1 MKYNTLEINAFM
13 ELADQASSIIID
25 VRSEGEYSAGHIPSA
40 INIPL
45 LNNAQ
50 RHQVGICYKE
60 KGQQAAI
67 DLGFELVGP
76 FFAEKIAQAR
86 AIASDKHIAIYCWRG
101 GLRSNIMAWLFATA
115 GLKVTLLQK
124 GYKAFRNANHER
136 FVSFQNYIVLGGKTG
151 SGKSE
156 ILHLL
161 TRHGHPV
168 LDLEAIAHHKGS
180 AFGALGQEEQ
190 FTQEHFE
197 NQLGNALRG
206 LPNDR
211 SVWIEDE
218 SRFVGKNKIPD
229 TVYEHMQQS
238 PKVFI
243 ERSKEERIAR
253 ILAEYGHF
261 DVEVLA
267 EKTTSLSK
275 RMGPE
280 QAKKAVEF
288 LREGLLTQ
296 WVNLLLEYYD
306 KGYEHAR
313 EIKARTYKNIV
324 GHIPVSSSLD
334 EQQILDSL
342 VRFATT
348 CQKQTL

>member
-1 MKYNTLEINAFM
+1 MKYNTLDIHAFM
-13 ELADQASSIIID
+13 ELADQAGSMLID
-25 VRSEGEYSAGHIPSA
+25 VRSEGEYAAGHIPGA

-86 AIASDKHIAIYCWRG
+86 ARVGEKHIAIYCWRG

-115 GLKVTLLQK
+115 GMKVTLLQK

-136 FVSFQNYIVLGGKTG
+136 FASFQNYIVLGGKTG

-161 TRHGHPV
+161 ARHGHPIV
-168 LDLEAIAHHKGS
+168 DLEALAHHKGS

-190 FTQEHFE
+190 YTQEHFE
-197 NQLGNALRG
+197 NHLGNALRR

-229 TVYEHMQQS
+229 TLYEHMQHS

-243 ERSKEERIAR
+243 HRSTEERIER
-253 ILAEYGHF
+253 ILAEYGQF
-261 DVEVLA
+261 DTDVLA
-267 EKTTSLSK
+267 EKTISIAK

-280 QAKKAVEF
+280 QSQKAVEF
-288 LREGLLTQ
+288 LREGQLKSWIAMLLD
-296 WVNLLLEYYD
+296 YYD
-306 KGYEHAR
+306 KGYDHAR
-313 EIKARTYKNIV
+313 EIKARNYKNIV
-324 GHIPVSSSLD
+324 DHIHVSSSLD
-334 EQQILDSL
+334 EQHIIDAL

-348 CQKQTL
+348 CQNQTL

>member
-1 MKYNTLEINAFM
+1 MKYNTLDINAFM

-25 VRSEGEYSAGHIPSA
+25 VRSEGEFQQGHIPGA

-86 AIASDKHIAIYCWRG
+86 SMVSDKHIAIYCWRG
-101 GLRSNIMAWLFATA
+101 GLRSNIMAWLFSTA
-115 GLKVTLLQK
+115 GMKVTLLQK

-136 FVSFQNYIVLGGKTG
+136 FASFQNYIVLGGKTG

-161 TRHGHPV
+161 AQHGHPIV
-168 LDLEAIAHHKGS
+168 DLEAIAHHKGS
-180 AFGALGQEEQ
+180 AFGALGQDEQ

-197 NQLGNALRG
+197 NHLGNALRR

-229 TVYEHMQQS
+229 TVYEHMQHS

-243 ERSKEERIAR
+243 DRSKEERIGR
-253 ILAEYGHF
+253 ILIEYGQF
-261 DVEVLA
+261 DPEILA
-267 EKTTSLSK
+267 EKTASIAK
-275 RMGPE
+275 RMGHE
-280 QAKKAVEF
+280 QSQQAISF
-288 LREGLLTQ
+288 LREGLMHQ
-296 WVNLLLEYYD
+296 WVGMLLDYYD

-324 GHIPVSSSLD
+324 DHIHVSSSLD

-342 VRFATT
+342 LRFATT
-348 CQKQTL
+348 CQKPTL